1 MSDPPTPRPDDGD
14 SDGDGEGDAAVTGGR
29 APDRP
34 VHGSEEEIDEAGDE
48 SFPASDAP
56 QWWSG
61 EPETD
66 A

>member
-1 MSDPPTPRPDDGD
+1 VTEPPPGPGNDPPAAADNTDDT
-14 SDGDGEGDAAVTGGR
+14 DGT
-29 APDRP
+29 APEKAG
-34 VHGSEEEIDEAGDE
+34 HGSEEEIDESIDE

-61 EPETD
+61 EPDDDD

>member
-1 MSDPPTPRPDDGD
+1 VSDTPAGPPDRSDASESTDDPD
-14 SDGDGEGDAAVTGGR
+14 SDSQ
-29 APDRP
+29 DRLG
-34 VHGSEEEIDEAGDE
+34 HGSEEEIDEVGDE

-66 A
+66 K